1 MFLEKIAIAYSAHV
15 TVVSTV
21 LKEIIKKRMWK
32 NKDISVIPSCIDY
45 SKFGVI
51 EEEILLKRQK
61 LGISK
66 DETVL
71 IYSGG
76 LSYYQKVPEMLEL
89 WMKLYTDCKKIKFI
103 LLTNSDP
110 HSLPSDVVGLDQF
123 GSVLQIHNL
132 PRSEVF
138 SVLCVADIAFLL
150 RDDRDLN
157 RVASP
162 VKFAEYIAS
171 GLAVIGSPNTGDTS
185 KLIEENAIG
194 ILISP
199 NDLYGK
205 YDQLLEFIKSIKD
218 NRKLYSETCRKLAK
232 RDYDWD
238 STAVLFLGFMDFQ
251 IL

>member
-1 MFLEKIAIAYSAHV
+1 MQQKGNFTK
-15 TVVSTV
+15 T
-21 LKEIIKKRMWK
+21 
-32 NKDISVIPSCIDY
+32 
-45 SKFGVI
+45 
-51 EEEILLKRQK
+51 K

-71 IYSGG
+71 LYSGG
-76 LSYYQKVPEMLEL
+76 LSHYQKVPEMLEL
-89 WMKLYTDCKKIKFI
+89 WLKLNNDFKKIKFI

-185 KLIEENAIG
+185 KLIEENDRYFD
-194 ILISP
+194 IS

-205 YDQLLEFIKSIKD
+205 YDQLLS
-218 NRKLYSETCRKLAK
+218 L
-232 RDYDWD
+232 
-238 STAVLFLGFMDFQ
+238 
-251 IL
+251 